1 MTASLRSSTI
11 LLASHGMMTTTLPS
25 QTTARILVVDDH
37 ELVRVGMAQLV
48 RRQPNWEVVGEA
60 DHAATAMQLARET
73 RPNVALVDLRLASG
87 DGLELIKQFKA
98 AFPEIRSLVS
108 SMQEERLY
116 AERALRAGAL
126 GYISKQEPVQQLI
139 VAIRRVLEGKVYLS
153 PAMTEVMLSRAAAGV
168 NVEQPSIE
176 LLSDREIEVFEL
188 LGRGKSVKDIA
199 LQLHLSPK
207 TIEYHRQ
214 RIKEKLRITSSNTL
228 LRHATMHVLNQA

>member
-1 MTASLRSSTI
+1 
-11 LLASHGMMTTTLPS
+11 MMTTTLPS
-25 QTTARILVVDDH
+25 QTAARILVVDDH

-60 DHAATAMQLARET
+60 DDAATAMQLARET
-73 RPNVALVDLRLASG
+73 KPNLALIDLRLASG
-87 DGLELIKQFKA
+87 DGLELIKQFKS
-98 AFPEIRSLVS
+98 AFPDIRSLVS

-228 LRHATMHVLNQA
+228 LQHATMHVLNQA

>member
-1 MTASLRSSTI
+1 
-11 LLASHGMMTTTLPS
+11 MMTTTLPS
-25 QTTARILVVDDH
+25 QATARILVVDDH
-37 ELVRVGMAQLV
+37 ELVRVGMAQMV

-60 DHAATAMQLARET
+60 DDAAAAMQLARET

-168 NVEQPSIE
+168 SVEQPSIE

>member
-1 MTASLRSSTI
+1 
-11 LLASHGMMTTTLPS
+11 MTTATLPS

-60 DHAATAMQLARET
+60 DDAATAMQLARET
-73 RPNVALVDLRLASG
+73 RPNLALIDLRLNSG
-87 DGLELIKQFKA
+87 DGLELIKQFRA
-98 AFPEIRSLVS
+98 TFPDIRSLVS

-168 NVEQPSIE
+168 HVEQPSIE